1 VHQISEESLN
11 GFALNSQGGYV
22 WSLTWKSLS
31 VKVKGDGSEKRIFV
45 PGQGH
50 QGQKTKILLN
60 QAAPD
65 GPISRELLNGFAPN
79 SQERRVSAP
88 TGTSFKV
95 KV

>member
-1 VHQISEESLN
+1 MHQISDESLN
-11 GFALNSQGGYV
+11 GFTLNSQGGYV

-31 VKVKGDGSEKRIFV
+31 VKVKGDGSEKRVFV

-65 GPISRELLNGFAPN
+65 GPISRELLSGFAAN
-79 SQERRVSAP
+79 SQERCVSFP
-88 TGTSFKV
+88 SRTSFKV